1 MCASRTPSP
10 SRKPAVARQSCQ
22 HVSKPWTPFVHRSS
36 TRVQRRPQRAGGE
49 EQECTPVYT
58 RGTICTR
65 YRYSIT
71 YSVKGIRTRVTEV
84 PCYRGHGLQVIV
96 TVCIEY
102 SKTHNHTWKQHS
114 HASNKLSGLMKIR
127 RRIQQWIWAFNSTKR
142 NLIPWIQ
149 RRRV

>member
-1 MCASRTPSP
+1 MSIHCTTGSIKATVDAFMQPCQ
-10 SRKPAVARQSCQ
+10 QSW
-22 HVSKPWTPFVHRSS
+22 SPWTPFWQHGA
-36 TRVQRRPQRAGGE
+36 TRGQLAGRE

-84 PCYRGHGLQVIV
+84 PCYLGHGLQVIV
-96 TVCIEY
+96 TVCKEY
-102 SKTHNHTWKQHS
+102 SKTHNHTWKQLL
-114 HASNKLSGLMKIR
+114 HASNKHSRLMKIR
-127 RRIQQWIWAFNSTKR
+127 RRIHQWIWAFNSTKR
-142 NLIPWIQ
+142 NLILWIQ